1 MKREWF
7 KRKQKV
13 IRRALGPPPRFV
25 PSAGNKERKRG
36 GQDYLR
42 PCVGEPYLDEGG
54 GYLIPMIKMLPP
66 RKRWIQR
73 RATKEICKKTLKGH
87 KQTEGVSR

>member
-1 MKREWF
+1 MKREWP

-13 IRRALGPPPRFV
+13 IRRALGPPRFV
-25 PSAGNKERKRG
+25 PSAGDKERKMG
-36 GQDYLR
+36 GHDYLR

-66 RKRWIQR
+66 
-73 RATKEICKKTLKGH
+73 TKTMDPKKGH
-87 KQTEGVSR
+87 KRKYVKIF